1 MLSKQEIRQRVW
13 HLLETKNLV
22 SFPRPCYG
30 RIPNFIGSEK
40 ACEKLLQVKEFRL
53 ANCVFCAPD
62 SVLRRARELALENN
76 KVLAIATPHMK
87 KFLEIRNVERNKIKL
102 ATTIRGFEFFGKH
115 LETKV
120 DIFIQGAVAVD
131 LKGNRLGKGSGY
143 GDKEY
148 WYLNSRNLLA
158 DKAPVLAIVHEI
170 QILEDFSK
178 LTTQY
183 DVKVNYIITPERVIA
198 CK

>member
-1 MLSKQEIRQRVW
+1 MSKQEIRKLIW
-13 HLLETKNLV
+13 SLLETKNLV

-40 ACEKLLQVKEFRL
+40 ACEKLLQIKEFRI
-53 ANCVFCAPD
+53 AKCVFCAPD
-62 SVLRRARELALENN
+62 SVLKRARELALEND
-76 KVLAIATPHMK
+76 KLLAVATPHMK
-87 KFLEIRNVERNKIKL
+87 KFLEISNVERNKIKF
-102 ATTIRGFEFFGKH
+102 ATTIKGFEVLGKP

-120 DIFIQGAVAVD
+120 DVFVQGAVAVD
-131 LKGNRLGKGSGY
+131 LKGNRIGKGSGY

-148 WYLNSRNLLA
+148 WYLKSRNLLVENA
-158 DKAPVLAIVHEI
+158 IVVAIVHEM

-178 LTTQY
+178 LTTQH
-183 DVKVNYIITPERVIA
+183 DVKLNYIITPERIIA